1 MLVGRRNSSRP
12 RLSAPAS
19 IDQAP
24 AASQALLKTAE
35 ARFGRVPNL
44 ALLLS
49 VSPAALQG
57 YLALLTA
64 LDGGT
69 LDARTAQRI
78 ALAVAEA
85 IGCPYCLSLHT
96 HRARNRIGLDDAEIT
111 ANRNGASNDLQA
123 DVAVRFAAKLAN
135 AQGTIQGAIQGA
147 IGDDDI
153 GALKAAGYGDGQII
167 EIVLHAGLNTLATI
181 ITRVGQP
188 DIDFPLIQ
196 PRKAD

>member
-1 MLVGRRNSSRP
+1 MP
-12 RLSAPAS
+12 RFSTPAT

-24 AASQALLKTAE
+24 TASHALLRVAE

-64 LDGGT
+64 LDCGA
-69 LDARTAQRI
+69 LDAQTAQRI

-111 ANRNGASNDLQA
+111 ANRNGASNDPQA
-123 DVAVRFAAKLAN
+123 DVAVHFAAKLA
-135 AQGTIQGAIQGA
+135 QTQGAIQGA
-147 IGDDDI
+147 IRDDEI
-153 GALKAAGYGDGQII
+153 GVLKAAGYDDRQIV
-167 EIVLHAGLNTLATI
+167 EIILHAGLNTLTTI

>member
-1 MLVGRRNSSRP
+1 MP
-12 RLSAPAS
+12 KFPTPAT
-19 IDQAP
+19 IDEAP
-24 AASQALLKTAE
+24 AASRPMLRTAE

-69 LDARTAQRI
+69 LCAQTAQRI
-78 ALAVAEA
+78 ALATAEA
-85 IGCPYCLSLHT
+85 SGCPYCLSLHT
-96 HRARNRIGLDDAEIT
+96 WRARNRIGLDDAEIT
-111 ANRNGASNDLQA
+111 ANRNGASNDPQA
-123 DVAVRFAAKLAN
+123 DVAVRFAAKLART
-135 AQGTIQGAIQGA
+135 QGM
-147 IGDDDI
+147 IGDDEI
-153 GALKAAGYGDGQII
+153 GAMKTAGYDDAQII
-167 EIVLHAGLNTLATI
+167 EIVLHTGLNVLAST
-181 ITRVGQP
+181 ITRVCAP

>member
-1 MLVGRRNSSRP
+1 MIHVPGRGIHP
-12 RLSAPAS
+12 MPKLSIPLT

-24 AASQALLKTAE
+24 AASRALLRTAE

-49 VSPAALQG
+49 ISPAALRG

-64 LDGGT
+64 LDGGA

-78 ALAVAEA
+78 ALATAEA
-85 IGCPYCLSLHT
+85 RGCPYCLSLHT
-96 HRARNRIGLDDAEIT
+96 WRARNRIGLDDAEIT
-111 ANRNGASNDLQA
+111 ANRNGASNDPQA
-123 DVAVRFAAKLAN
+123 DVAVHFAAELART
-135 AQGTIQGAIQGA
+135 QRA
-147 IGDDDI
+147 IGGDDI
-153 GALKAAGYGDGQII
+153 GALKAAGYDDAEVV
-167 EIVLHAGLNTLATI
+167 EIVLHAALNTLTS
-181 ITRVGQP
+181 TLTQVGEP

>member
-1 MLVGRRNSSRP
+1 MPKFSI
-12 RLSAPAS
+12 PAT
-19 IDQAP
+19 IDEAP
-24 AASQALLKTAE
+24 AASRPMLRAAE
-35 ARFGRVPNL
+35 ARFGRAPNM

-69 LDARTAQRI
+69 LGAETSQRI

-85 IGCPYCLSLHT
+85 SGCRYGLSLHT
-96 HRARNRIGLDDAEIT
+96 FRARNRIGLDDAEIT
-111 ANRNGASNDLQA
+111 ANRNGASNDPQA
-123 DVAVRFAAKLAN
+123 EAAVRFAARLVR
-135 AQGTIQGAIQGA
+135 TQGAV
-147 IGDDDI
+147 GDDEI
-153 GALKAAGYGDGQII
+153 STLKAAGYDDADII
-167 EIVLHAGLNTLATI
+167 EIVVHAGLNMLAVV
-181 ITRVGQP
+181 ITKAGQP

>member
-1 MLVGRRNSSRP
+1 MP
-12 RLSAPAS
+12 KFPTPAT
-19 IDQAP
+19 IDEAP
-24 AASQALLKTAE
+24 AASRAMLRTAE

-69 LDARTAQRI
+69 LCAQTAQRI
-78 ALAVAEA
+78 ALATAEA
-85 IGCPYCLSLHT
+85 SGCPYCLSLHT
-96 HRARNRIGLDDAEIT
+96 WRARNRIGLDDAEIT
-111 ANRNGASNDLQA
+111 ANRSGASNDPQA
-123 DVAVRFAAKLAN
+123 DIAVRFAADLAR
-135 AQGTIQGAIQGA
+135 GA

-153 GALKAAGYGDGQII
+153 GALKAAGYDDAQIV
-167 EIVLHAGLNTLATI
+167 EIVLHTGLNTLAST
-181 ITRVGQP
+181 ITRVGEP

>member
-1 MLVGRRNSSRP
+1 MIHVVGRRNSPMP
-12 RLSAPAS
+12 RLPTPAT

-24 AASQALLKTAE
+24 TASRALLQATE

-64 LDGGT
+64 LDGGA
-69 LDARTAQRI
+69 LDTRTAQRI
-78 ALAVAEA
+78 ALAVAET

-96 HRARNRIGLDDAEIT
+96 HRARNRIGFDDAEIT
-111 ANRNGASNDLQA
+111 ANRNGASNDLKA
-123 DVAVRFAAKLAN
+123 DVAVRFAARLAN
-135 AQGTIQGAIQGA
+135 APGG

-153 GALKAAGYGDGQII
+153 GELKAAGYGDAEVI

-181 ITRVGQP
+181 ITRVGEP